1 MDKIVKQMVDQRLA
15 RGLPDADDEEM
26 AEEYEALL
34 YSDDRKLSS
43 FIMWESTP
51 H

>member
-15 RGLPDADDEEM
+15 RGLPDADDVEM

-34 YSDDRKLSS
+34 NSDDRKIAS
-43 FIMWESTP
+43 FSRWAKSR
-51 H
+51 